1 MGIFVWVTWHV
12 SLLDIRRS
20 VVSKNRGENKLYSLN
35 ERSQKICK
43 NFSFKL
49 QKMVHENNFN
59 KPEKKRD
66 QSAPWGSSHRQTKS
80 NPNTHTL
87 WWAIVWKHTAFLNT
101 SSINYFSVFNWGI
114 MIAVIHFTVC
124 TVAQV
129 RVLLQSETPHTSLDF
144 LFRING
150 R

>member
-12 SLLDIRRS
+12 SLLDIWRS

-59 KPEKKRD
+59 KPEKKETK
-66 QSAPWGSSHRQTKS
+66 APPGGRAIDKQNQTQ
-80 NPNTHTL
+80 THAL

-114 MIAVIHFTVC
+114 MIAVIHLTVC